1 MGLFQKLRGLFG
13 GRHVSEEARA
23 AYERSR
29 DLTELKHNLDDVLT
43 RNEVELKGVQ
53 KEYEKLESV
62 ERVEAE
68 KVRGGAVDGRQ
79 KRYTLQSIKRTRL
92 QLDNLEQRMAIYDRA
107 IRMQLN
113 LIAQIQNIE
122 AMALTGI
129 DEAKVDAV
137 VAEHDEKLAE
147 FTDAVEAI
155 ESSLQAAP
163 ALRKEEDAELAALEA
178 EILRS
183 GAQAA
188 EAARIVKKTEKARGQ
203 ATAAEDAELAELEA
217 EIRGDSTAA
226 PAKAPAK
233 KTPEAEG

>member
-1 MGLFQKLRGLFG
+1 MGLFQKLRALFG
-13 GRHVSEEARA
+13 SRYISDEARV

-43 RNEVELKGVQ
+43 RNEVELKAVQ
-53 KEYEKLESV
+53 KEYEKLEAV
-62 ERVEAE
+62 ERAEAE
-68 KVRGGAVDGRQ
+68 KVRGGKVEGRQ
-79 KRYTLQSIKRTRL
+79 KRYTLQAIKHTRL

-137 VAEHDEKLAE
+137 VAEHDQRLAE

-155 ESSLQAAP
+155 ESSLHAAP
-163 ALRKEEDAELAALEA
+163 GLRKEEDAELASLEA
-178 EILRS
+178 ELLR
-183 GAQAA
+183 GTEQAA
-188 EAARIVKKTEKARGQ
+188 EAERIIQKTGKART
-203 ATAAEDAELAELEA
+203 AAKAAEDADLDELEA
-217 EIRGDSTAA
+217 EIRGDSKAG

>member
-1 MGLFQKLRGLFG
+1 MGLFQKLKSLFG
-13 GRHVSEEARA
+13 SRYISDEARA

-43 RNEVELKGVQ
+43 RNEVELKAVQ
-53 KEYEKLESV
+53 KEYEKLEAV
-62 ERVEAE
+62 ERLEAD
-68 KVRGGAVDGRQ
+68 KVRSGKVEGRQ
-79 KRYTLQSIKRTRL
+79 KRYTLQAIKRTRL

-137 VAEHDEKLAE
+137 VAEHDQRLAE

-178 EILRS
+178 ELTRGS
-183 GAQAA
+183 AQAA
-188 EAARIVKKTEKARGQ
+188 QAERIIAKTGKAR
-203 ATAAEDAELAELEA
+203 ADAKAAEDADLDALEA
-217 EIRGDSTAA
+217 ELRGDSKAA